1 MAEGMNDFDVET
13 ASTPD
18 SQQEI
23 TTVPLPPT
31 SVDSVRVRVD
41 YSFLRTAPGALKLLH
56 IIFTI
61 ASLVCVTTA
70 NYAGL
75 NYLSLPLAGRSR
87 FFVFTSVVS
96 LLATTAIVFFHSTG
110 LSRKMPI
117 NWHLF
122 DFLLCLFLSFL
133 YLVAS
138 SLIGSACVIY
148 QNKYS
153 DWTAVQLPTG
163 VILGY
168 VCLVLYGVGAVLG
181 YRKWKRGS
189 QFLHRRLE
197 RRQQGCTSTN
207 VLT

>member
-1 MAEGMNDFDVET
+1 MMAEDIHNVDIE
-13 ASTPD
+13 SLPSPD
-18 SQQEI
+18 TQREI
-23 TTVPLPPT
+23 TTAVPPIT
-31 SVDSVRVRVD
+31 TQNVRVRVD
-41 YSFLRTAPGALKLLH
+41 YSYLRTAPGALKLLQ
-56 IIFTI
+56 IMFTI

-70 NYAGL
+70 SYSGL

-110 LSRKMPI
+110 LSRRMPI

-122 DFLLCLFLSFL
+122 DFLFCLAMCFL

-138 SLIGSACVIY
+138 SLIGSACVVY

-153 DWTAVQLPTG
+153 DWAAIQLPTG

-168 VCLVLYGVGAVLG
+168 VCLVLYAIGAVLAF
-181 YRKWKRGS
+181 RRWKCGN
-189 QFLHRRLE
+189 QFSHRRLE
-197 RRQQGCTSTN
+197 SKHRGSASTN
-207 VLT
+207 VVT